1 MKIHASLLFLFL
13 LLAGPG
19 ALAQREAAHW
29 FFGDRAGLNF
39 NSGFPVPQNG
49 SLQTQEGS
57 ATISNR
63 NGNLLFYTDGVQVY
77 DRRHNRMPNGYG
89 LNGDISSTQSALIVP
104 QPATPGIYFIFTVDK
119 PDYFGDGDDPIDGL
133 NYTVVNMSLN
143 GGFGDVVPTS
153 KNIPLVTYNSA
164 DPIESEYKSSEKLS
178 AVLHADGSSYWVV
191 SQHTNKIY
199 AFKVTTA
206 GVNTTPIVSVTPNN
220 VPPIINDQGVNITAI
235 GYMKISPNGKKLAV
249 AYSSTRLG
257 SERTGTKKSGKVY
270 LYDFNDQTGQVSNEE
285 LLLFDS
291 YPYGVEFSPKSTK
304 LYITAN
310 IYDDR
315 DVMLKSELYQYDL
328 ESPSIYT
335 SQKIIHTSNNVAG
348 ALQLAIDGRIYRAGY
363 PIFQQRHSLMSVI
376 KNPEALSNGVNYSH
390 NSIDI
395 GNNNVKLGLPPF
407 IQSLFLNNFD
417 FENLCYGDE
426 THFFL
431 TSDEPYSSIKW
442 DFGDGN
448 TATGSEVF
456 HTYGSPG
463 TYIVTQRRI
472 LNGEEF
478 EPSKKELTIV
488 DIPDVLQVFELV
500 QCDTGENSTD
510 GIATFNLQLAKQEIT
525 LGNENTQVFF
535 YETRNAAV
543 QDTLNGSAI
552 DDVYTN
558 TSRDQV
564 VFAKVTAFNSICYSI
579 TEVKLKTK
587 DSIELNPEP
596 AQGCDLGNG
605 EAEFNFQTIETSVLS
620 GLNLSTNIDLSFHLT
635 EEDAA
640 IGINPLPD
648 FYTSPPKKVFIKAVS
663 EGICYG
669 AGSMDLETTS
679 FPQLQEITELSL
691 CSSLFP
697 VTLGSALLFS
707 DGVAYDFI
715 WNTGETTREIQV
727 MEGGNYSVEI
737 INPEIGCGRTLEFLI
752 EEFPD
757 AAILDVQVESNGE
770 ISDITVITNNEEGT
784 LYALDNMDG
793 PWQDNPKFIN
803 VSPGPHTIYVTTLNS
818 CGIVEKEIL
827 VFGFPSYFTP
837 NNDGYND
844 RWKPVKIDDEEYR
857 VIRIQIFDRYGK
869 LLKQLDPDSSGW
881 DGTFNDHFLPA
892 DDYWYLVN
900 LANGREFKG
909 HFSLIR

>member
-1 MKIHASLLFLFL
+1 MKIPAYLLLLFF
-13 LLAGPG
+13 LLAGQD
-19 ALAQREAAHW
+19 AFSQREAAHW

-39 NSGFPVPQNG
+39 NSGIPVPQSG

-57 ATISNR
+57 ATISDR
-63 NGNLLFYTDGVQVY
+63 NGNLLFYTDGVKVY
-77 DRRHNRMPNGYG
+77 DRRHNGMPNGGG
-89 LNGDISSTQSALIVP
+89 LNGDVSSTQSAIIVP
-104 QPATPGIYFIFTVDK
+104 QPGTPGIYFIFTVDK
-119 PDYFGDGDDPIDGL
+119 PDYFMDGEDPIDGV
-133 NYTVVNMSLN
+133 NYSIVNMSLN
-143 GGFGDVVPTS
+143 GGFGDVVSSS
-153 KNIPLVTYNSA
+153 KNIPLVTYNPA
-164 DPIESEYKSSEKLS
+164 DPLEKEYKSSEKLS

-191 SQHTNKIY
+191 THHTNKFY

-206 GVNTTPIVSVTPNN
+206 GVNTTPVISVSPNN

-235 GYMKISPNGKKLAV
+235 GYMKISPDGKKLA
-249 AYSSTRLG
+249 AAFSSTKLG
-257 SERTGTKKSGKVY
+257 SERTGTKNTGKVF

-291 YPYGVEFSPKSTK
+291 YPYGVEFSPKTTK

-310 IYDDR
+310 NYDEN

-328 ESPSIYT
+328 ENSSIYA

-363 PIFQQRHSLMSVI
+363 PLFQQRHSLMSVI
-376 KNPEALSNGVNYSH
+376 RNPEAQSNGVSYSH

-395 GNNNVKLGLPPF
+395 GYNNVKLGLPPF

-431 TSDEPYSSIKW
+431 TSDEPYTTIKW

-448 TATGSEVF
+448 TATGSEVY
-456 HTYGSPG
+456 HTYSSPG
-463 TYIVTQRRI
+463 TYIVSQTRI
-472 LNGEEF
+472 LNGDEF
-478 EPSKKELTIV
+478 EPARKELTIV
-488 DIPDVLQVFELV
+488 DIPKTLENFELV

-510 GIATFNLQLAKQEIT
+510 GIATFNLQLAKHEIT
-525 LGNENTQVFF
+525 LGNDNTQLFF
-535 YETRNAAV
+535 YESRNAAV
-543 QDTLNGSAI
+543 QDTLNGNAI

-564 VFAKVTAFNSICYSI
+564 VYAKVTAFNSICYSI
-579 TEVKLKTK
+579 TGVKLKTK

-605 EAEFNFQTIETSVLS
+605 EAEFNFQTLETTVLA
-620 GLNLSTNIDLSFHLT
+620 GLNLPSNIDLSFHLT

-648 FYTSPPKKVFIKAVS
+648 LYTSAPKKVFIKAVS
-663 EGICYG
+663 DGICYG
-669 AGSMDLETTS
+669 AGSIELEITS

-691 CSSLFP
+691 CSSQFP
-697 VTLGSALLFS
+697 LKLGSELIFS
-707 DGVAYDFI
+707 DGVNYEFK
-715 WNTGETTREIQV
+715 WSTGESTREIQV
-727 MEGGNYSVEI
+727 DHGGNFSVEI
-737 INPEIGCGRTLEFLI
+737 INPEIGCGRTLQFFI

-757 AAILDVQVESNGE
+757 AMILDVLVESNGE

-784 LYALDNMDG
+784 LYSLDDIDG
-793 PWQDNPKFIN
+793 PFQEDPKFSN
-803 VSPGPHTIYVTTLNS
+803 VSPGPHTVYVTTANS
-818 CGIVEKEIL
+818 CGIVEREIL
-827 VFGFPSYFTP
+827 VFGFPSFFTP
-837 NNDGYND
+837 NDDGYND
-844 RWKPVKIDDEEYR
+844 RWIPVKIEDEEFR
-857 VIRIQIFDRYGK
+857 VLKILIFDRYGK
-869 LLKQLDPDSSGW
+869 LLKELDPNSRGW
-881 DGTFNDHFLPA
+881 DGTFNNADLPG
-892 DDYWYLVN
+892 DDYWFLVN